1 MSDIWIKQTTGT
13 SSTAWKR
20 AVSLFVKT
28 TTGTTSAAWK
38 AATSVY
44 VYFSSGWTRVWPVS
58 GVFSL
63 TSPYI
68 ATSSGSTTAL
78 YGVDGVRRVGSVV
91 WGKNGTW
98 NANGWV
104 INSYQYKWRAY
115 NSSEI
120 SDTNIGSQTTL
131 ATYSSAVSL
140 TIPATYDK
148 KYLSFFIQ
156 ANSLSILQ
164 M

>member
-13 SSTAWKR
+13 ASTTWKR
-20 AVSLFVKT
+20 AASLFVKT

-38 AATSVY
+38 AAKSVY

-68 ATSSGSTTAL
+68 ATSSGSTTPL
-78 YGVDGVRRVGSVV
+78 YAVDGVRRVGSVV

-104 INSYQYKWRAY
+104 INSYQYR
-115 NSSEI
+115 
-120 SDTNIGSQTTL
+120 
-131 ATYSSAVSL
+131 
-140 TIPATYDK
+140 
-148 KYLSFFIQ
+148 
-156 ANSLSILQ
+156 
-164 M
+164 